1 VNTQDQQDAHFLS
14 MVSLIC
20 DKHDAKFEVDID
32 NRSVNFL
39 TGNVTQQLID
49 DMMVLFGRYSV

>member
-1 VNTQDQQDAHFLS
+1 MNTQDQQDAHFLS